1 MQKAK
6 SIGFY
11 IIKFLCYALLF
22 VVAALLFNNFFQSF
36 YKGNYVAANIE
47 GSNVEGAPL
56 ELYYMSEGDREYTV
70 NKYSSA
76 NATLKDGELSFN
88 DRIEVSDSK
97 IQSLRVD
104 LGDKSGGTFL
114 IKGLVYVSDFGKGDA
129 LALAKNISC
138 NNMTFEK
145 TEEGLRVT
153 ATGDDPYIM
162 FDGIEVVPY
171 KNNYTAVF
179 AVLAALVSVLFIN
192 RFVRLKA
199 IYQTAID
206 LYTSRRLLWSLS
218 KNDFRNKFAGSYFG
232 IIWAFVQ
239 PVCTILV
246 FWFVFQIGFKSTDV
260 DNVPFIVWL
269 MCGII
274 PWFFFSE
281 AWGSATGA
289 LLEYGFLVK
298 KVVFQVHILPLVKI
312 ISAFFVHAFF
322 IVFMIFVFL
331 LYGMKPDI
339 CWAQVL
345 YYCLCMVALVISISF
360 ITTPLMVFFRD
371 LGQIM
376 NIILQFGMWL
386 TPIMWN
392 INTIGIPARYIKI
405 FKLNP
410 MYYVVQGYRDSFIYG
425 VPFYNN
431 IKQTL
436 YFWAVV
442 LLLMLAGSIIFRRL
456 KPHFADVM

>member
-11 IIKFLCYALLF
+11 IIKFLCYVVLF
-22 VVAALLFNNFFQSF
+22 VVAALLFGNFFQSF
-36 YKGNYVAANIE
+36 YKGNYVVAEIE
-47 GSNVEGAPL
+47 GSNVSGVPV
-56 ELYYMSEGDREYTV
+56 ELFYMGEGDTEYTE
-70 NKYSSA
+70 NKHSVA
-76 NATLKDGELSFN
+76 DADLKDGELDFN
-88 DRIEVSDSK
+88 DRITVSDSGIK
-97 IQSLRVD
+97 FLRID
-104 LGDKSGGTFL
+104 LGDSAGGSFL
-114 IKGLVYVSDFGKGDA
+114 IKRLVYVSDFGKGDI
-129 LALAKNISC
+129 LSDNREILS

-145 TEEGLRVT
+145 TEEGLRLT
-153 ATGDDPYIM
+153 ATGDDPYVM
-162 FDGIEVVPY
+162 FDGVSVVPY
-171 KNNYTAVF
+171 QKGGTKAAAV
-179 AVLAALVSVLFIN
+179 AAALAAVLFIS
-192 RFVRLKA
+192 RFVKLKS
-199 IYQTAID
+199 IYQTAIT
-206 LYTSRRLLWSLS
+206 LYTSRKLIWSLS
-218 KNDFRNKFAGSYFG
+218 KNDFRKKFAGSYFG

-246 FWFVFQIGFKSTDV
+246 FWFVFQVGFRSTDV
-260 DNVPFIVWL
+260 DNVPYIVWL
-269 MCGII
+269 MCGMI

-322 IVFMIFVFL
+322 IGFMFCVFL
-331 LYGMKPDI
+331 FYGMTPDI
-339 CWAQVL
+339 CWVQVL
-345 YYCLCMVALVISISF
+345 YYCFCMTALVISLSF

-392 INTIGIPARYIKI
+392 INTIDIPARYIKI

-425 VPFYNN
+425 VPFFNN

-436 YFWAVV
+436 YFWVVV